1 MIRESDDWKLEAVWA
16 FHSWPSDSG
25 FSFVNNGR
33 AAEGGT
39 HEVGREAAFDQLAK
53 SLNCPKDGEGQRI
66 NGIIYVLSLTYP
78 SVIWQGCVKEYI
90 SNPEL
95 ESLVRDALVKGSTEW
110 IEENPDVAA
119 EIPEIRTFNFPDI
132 WLRK

>member
-1 MIRESDDWKLEAVWA
+1 M
-16 FHSWPSDSG
+16 
-25 FSFVNNGR
+25 NNGR